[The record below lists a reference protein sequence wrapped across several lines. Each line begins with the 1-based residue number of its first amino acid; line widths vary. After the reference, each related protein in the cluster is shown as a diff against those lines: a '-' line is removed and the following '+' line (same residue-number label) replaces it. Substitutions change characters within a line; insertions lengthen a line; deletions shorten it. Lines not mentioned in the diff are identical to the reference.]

1 MAVTLKLATSLDGRI
16 ATATGES
23 RWITGPESRAETHR
37 MRGRHQAVLVG
48 IGTALADDPE
58 LNVRLP
64 GYDGP
69 QPTRVVLDGAQ
80 RLSPLSRLATTARDI
95 PTLVLSLQ
103 PADPALIATGVQV
116 VTLNNREPVDVLA
129 ALETQGLRDIF
140 IEGGGQVAASFLR
153 ADLVDELV
161 WFRAPILIGAEGR
174 AAIADLGLD
183 RLADVLAF
191 RRVEVREMGRD
202 LMERYVRT

>member
-48 IGTALADDPE
+48 IGTAMADDPE

-64 GYDGP
+64 DYEGP
-69 QPTRVVLDGAQ
+69 QPVRVVLDGRQ

-95 PTLVLSLQ
+95 PTVVLSLQ
-103 PADPALIATGVQV
+103 SADPALLAAGVQV
-116 VTLNNREPVDVLA
+116 VTLRNREPVDVLA
-129 ALETQGLRDIF
+129 ALEGLGLTDIF
-140 IEGGGQVAASFLR
+140 VEGGGQVAASFLK

-161 WFRAPILIGAEGR
+161 WFRAPIVIGAEGR
-174 AAIADLGLD
+174 AGVGDLHLD
-183 RLADVLAF
+183 RLADALAF

>member
-1 MAVTLKLATSLDGRI
+1 MAVTLKLATSMDGRI

-48 IGTALADDPE
+48 IGTAMADDPE

-64 GYDGP
+64 DYEGP
-69 QPTRVVLDGAQ
+69 QPVRVVLDGRQ

-95 PTLVLSLQ
+95 PTVVLSLQ
-103 PADPALIATGVQV
+103 SADPALLAAGVQV
-116 VTLNNREPVDVLA
+116 VTLRNREPVDVLA
-129 ALETQGLRDIF
+129 ALEGLGLTDIF
-140 IEGGGQVAASFLR
+140 VEGGGQVAASFLK

-161 WFRAPILIGAEGR
+161 WFRAPIVIGAEGR
-174 AAIADLGLD
+174 AGVGDLHLD
-183 RLADVLAF
+183 RLADALAF

>member
-1 MAVTLKLATSLDGRI
+1 MAVTLKLATSMDGRI

-64 GYDGP
+64 DYEGP
-69 QPTRVVLDGAQ
+69 QPVRVVLDGRQ

-95 PTLVLSLQ
+95 PTVVLSLQ
-103 PADPALIATGVQV
+103 SADPALLAAGVQV
-116 VTLNNREPVDVLA
+116 VTLRNREPVDVLA
-129 ALETQGLRDIF
+129 ALEGLGLTDIF
-140 IEGGGQVAASFLR
+140 VEGGGQVAASFLK

-174 AAIADLGLD
+174 AGVGDLHLD
-183 RLADVLAF
+183 RLADALAF